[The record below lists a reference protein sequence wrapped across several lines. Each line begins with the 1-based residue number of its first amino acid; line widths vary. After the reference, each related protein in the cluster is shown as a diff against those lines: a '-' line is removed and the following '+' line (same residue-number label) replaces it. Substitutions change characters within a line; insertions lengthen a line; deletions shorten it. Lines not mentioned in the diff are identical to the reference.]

1 MTLAPIVPSQPA
13 KAFGKWMSADRPSAP
28 TSILSTFSQP
38 SVEMPDCFL
47 SVTALHVY
55 FRSLRVSGSPSD
67 HLRFARSLTWTVK
80 PSPLLSLVT
89 LPLNVIGPS
98 ESHGIQCPSADT
110 VSRVGIVAAMTW
122 VLANAFEK

>member
-1 MTLAPIVPSQPA
+1 
-13 KAFGKWMSADRPSAP
+13 MSPDRPSAP

-38 SVEMPDCFL
+38 SVEIPDCFG
-47 SVTALHVY
+47 SRTEDQVY
-55 FRSLRVSGSPSD
+55 LRSLRVSGSPSD
-67 HLRFARSLTWTVK
+67 HLRFARILTWTVK

-98 ESHGIQCPSADT
+98 ESHGIQWPSADT
-110 VSRVGIVAAMTW
+110 VSRVGCVAASTW